1 MHPKY
6 ETEEMKEIWS
16 EENKYRV
23 WWDIERAALVG
34 RVETGD
40 LEAGFLEKID
50 DRVEWDTE
58 KIAEI
63 EARIRHDML
72 AFLENVEESLGELSA
87 HVHRGLTSS
96 DIKDTSTAIRI
107 SNSLEI
113 LISEAKAMIELLA
126 SLAKKHKDT
135 VMIGRTHGVHA
146 EPTTFGLRCLNWREE
161 WKRQLRRLENAR
173 AQISVGKMSG
183 AVGTFAQLPPEV
195 EESACA
201 ELGIDFD
208 PVSSQIIQRDRHAEV
223 LSVLANLAGTIE
235 KMAVEVRNLQRT
247 EIREVQERFD
257 PDQKGS
263 SAMPHKKNPIIAE
276 RLSGQ
281 ARCLRGYATAAFET
295 EALWHERDLSNSST
309 ERIIF
314 PDALNLIH
322 YMVKSCRDLFENLGV
337 FAARMRD
344 NIDLTR
350 GVIYSQKVMIALVDS
365 GWERTR
371 AYEMVQALASE
382 SWETGKDFKRLVREQ
397 PEISA
402 AVSEE
407 KLDYCFSPESFLE
420 NLDAVYRRALGDG

>member
-1 MHPKY
+1 
-6 ETEEMKEIWS
+6 
-16 EENKYRV
+16 
-23 WWDIERAALVG
+23 
-34 RVETGD
+34 
-40 LEAGFLEKID
+40 
-50 DRVEWDTE
+50 
-58 KIAEI
+58 
-63 EARIRHDML
+63 
-72 AFLENVEESLGELSA
+72 
-87 HVHRGLTSS
+87 
-96 DIKDTSTAIRI
+96 
-107 SNSLEI
+107 
-113 LISEAKAMIELLA
+113 
-126 SLAKKHKDT
+126 
-135 VMIGRTHGVHA
+135 
-146 EPTTFGLRCLNWREE
+146 
-161 WKRQLRRLENAR
+161 
-173 AQISVGKMSG
+173 
-183 AVGTFAQLPPEV
+183 
-195 EESACA
+195 
-201 ELGIDFD
+201 
-208 PVSSQIIQRDRHAEV
+208 
-223 LSVLANLAGTIE
+223 VLANLAGTIE

-281 ARCLRGYATAAFET
+281 ARCMRGYASSAFET

-337 FAARMRD
+337 FADRMRE

-371 AYEMVQALASE
+371 AYEMVQSLATE

-397 PEISA
+397 SEINQ

-420 NLDAVYRRALGDG
+420 NLDAIYRRALVDG